1 MINRIKSFY
10 IIKEKILDF
19 LPLKTMLKL
28 FQKSS
33 MKLLNSLQLNPD
45 IYELYYYIRK
55 DFEPYDDYLDNDM
68 LSFIYHLFLLK
79 HNLSILTIKEF
90 YFRYLLEKN
99 NISVYYDN
107 MYFKDLLEFLQKHNY
122 NKTLIIQ
129 VNDLKIDFGK
139 YSDISISSALIN
151 IEIFFNIK
159 LEEKDK
165 TSNILDIKHFLSQ
178 KIIAKNSVNFIKKI
192 NFLKPINLDDN
203 IYFELYEFLLA
214 SFQKCKYNIQ
224 CNYKPEPSYWKNLD
238 NFHQLKIVIGEKINE
253 NNDINEKRNYTYT
266 PYSKLKL
273 EQVNKNI
280 SYVQNLNDLHIDY
293 SGKNI
298 CLTNNYI
305 NNNSQKPEKIIL
317 EDLQYDYRR
326 EYFGELNGV
335 IELILIQKNF
345 KITNY
350 PIIISNKLQSLLVL
364 QLEKINILEDHLVNI
379 VESNPNLEIF
389 EVKKNF
395 SRYVYD
401 IKLATALSNL
411 KYLKILSTNF
421 FWYKINLRSKEL
433 FKDFHIQENQ
443 FFKYLKSHSIKY
455 LNISNESNINIHTI
469 ETNLPYLIRLSIEA
483 SNLISY
489 DTQDEYINF
498 INKKN
503 KYFKNT
509 YNNKLIINS
518 NIVINNEESICFK
531 TLRSLKLI
539 KDLNFASFLKKL
551 SQLNNLE
558 NLSLINLDKKI
569 FESIIRYI
577 KEMNNINY
585 LTVIPDFGEKMT
597 SKESE
602 SFIKNIHNF
611 KNLTF
616 IDIGIY
622 TMDIYLIN
630 LLYDELEKLKE
641 IKNVKLTVELIF
653 ENEKQFLEEKM
664 EELKNEK
671 ELLDLK
677 IIYKEKRHEI

>member
-45 IYELYYYIRK
+45 IYELYYYIRR

-107 MYFKDLLEFLQKHNY
+107 IYFKDLLEFLQKHNY

-129 VNDLKIDFGK
+129 VNDLKIDYGK
-139 YSDISISSALIN
+139 YSDICISSSLIN

-178 KIIAKNSVNFIKKI
+178 KIIAINSVNFIKKI
-192 NFLKPINLDDN
+192 NFLEPINLNDN
-203 IYFELYEFLLA
+203 ISFELYGFLLT

-224 CNYKPEPSYWKNLD
+224 CNYNPEPSYWKNLH
-238 NFHQLKIVIGEKINE
+238 NFHQLKIVIGDKINE
-253 NNDINEKRNYTYT
+253 NNEINEKRNYTYS

-280 SYVQNLNDLHIDY
+280 SYIQNLNDLHIDY

-298 CLTNNYI
+298 CLTNNYF
-305 NNNSQKPEKIIL
+305 NSNDSQKPEKIIL
-317 EDLQYDYRR
+317 EDFQYDYRR

-389 EVKKNF
+389 EIKKKF

-401 IKLATALSNL
+401 IKLASALNNL
-411 KYLKILSTNF
+411 KYLKILSTNL
-421 FWYKINLRSKEL
+421 FWHKINLRSKEL
-433 FKDFHIQENQ
+433 YKDFHIQENQ
-443 FFKYLKSHSIKY
+443 FFKYLKSNSIKY

-469 ETNLPYLIRLSIEA
+469 EINLPCLIRFSIEE

-489 DTQDEYINF
+489 DAQNENIDL

-509 YNNKLIINS
+509 YDNKQ
-518 NIVINNEESICFK
+518 INNVESISFN

-539 KDLNFASFLKKL
+539 KVLNFASFLKKL

-558 NLSLINLDKKI
+558 NLSLINLDKKV

-585 LTVIPDFGEKMT
+585 LTIIPDFGGKMT

-602 SFIKNIHNF
+602 SFIENIHNF
-611 KNLTF
+611 KNLSF

>member
-45 IYELYYYIRK
+45 IYELYYYIRR

-107 MYFKDLLEFLQKHNY
+107 IYFKDLLEFLQKHNY

-129 VNDLKIDFGK
+129 VNDLKIDYGK
-139 YSDISISSALIN
+139 YSDICISSSLIN

-159 LEEKDK
+159 LEEKEK

-192 NFLKPINLDDN
+192 NFLEPINLNDN
-203 IYFELYEFLLA
+203 ISFELYGFLLT

-224 CNYKPEPSYWKNLD
+224 CNYNPEPSYWKNLH

-253 NNDINEKRNYTYT
+253 NNEINEKRNYTYS

-280 SYVQNLNDLHIDY
+280 SYIQNLNDLHIDY

-298 CLTNNYI
+298 CLTNNYF
-305 NNNSQKPEKIIL
+305 NSNDSQKPEKIIL
-317 EDLQYDYRR
+317 EDFQYDYRR

-389 EVKKNF
+389 EIKKKF

-401 IKLATALSNL
+401 IKLASALNNL
-411 KYLKILSTNF
+411 KYLKILSTNL
-421 FWYKINLRSKEL
+421 FWHKINLRSKEL
-433 FKDFHIQENQ
+433 YKDFHIQENQ
-443 FFKYLKSHSIKY
+443 FFKYLKSNSIKY

-469 ETNLPYLIRLSIEA
+469 EINLPCLIRFSIEE

-489 DTQDEYINF
+489 DAQNENIDL

-509 YNNKLIINS
+509 YDNKQ
-518 NIVINNEESICFK
+518 INNVESISFN

-539 KDLNFASFLKKL
+539 KVLNFASFLKKL

-558 NLSLINLDKKI
+558 NLSLINLDKKV

-585 LTVIPDFGEKMT
+585 LTIIPDFGGKMT

-602 SFIKNIHNF
+602 SFIENIHNF
-611 KNLTF
+611 KNLSF

>member
-45 IYELYYYIRK
+45 IYELYYYIRR

-107 MYFKDLLEFLQKHNY
+107 IYFKDLLEFLQKHNY

-129 VNDLKIDFGK
+129 VNDLKIDYGK
-139 YSDISISSALIN
+139 YSDICISSSLIN

-159 LEEKDK
+159 LEEKEK

-192 NFLKPINLDDN
+192 NFLEPINLNDN
-203 IYFELYEFLLA
+203 ISFELYGFLLT

-224 CNYKPEPSYWKNLD
+224 CNYNPEPSYWKNLH
-238 NFHQLKIVIGEKINE
+238 NFHQLKIVIGDKINE
-253 NNDINEKRNYTYT
+253 NNEINEKRNYTYS

-280 SYVQNLNDLHIDY
+280 SYIQNLNDLHIDY

-298 CLTNNYI
+298 CLTNNYF
-305 NNNSQKPEKIIL
+305 NSNDSQKPEKIIL
-317 EDLQYDYRR
+317 EDFQYDYRR

-389 EVKKNF
+389 EIKKKF

-401 IKLATALSNL
+401 IKLASALNNL
-411 KYLKILSTNF
+411 KYLKILSTNL
-421 FWYKINLRSKEL
+421 FWHKINLRSKEL
-433 FKDFHIQENQ
+433 YKDFHIQENQ
-443 FFKYLKSHSIKY
+443 FFKYLKSNSIKY

-469 ETNLPYLIRLSIEA
+469 EINLPCLIRFSIEE

-489 DTQDEYINF
+489 DAQNENIDL

-509 YNNKLIINS
+509 YDNKQ
-518 NIVINNEESICFK
+518 INNVESISFN

-539 KDLNFASFLKKL
+539 KVLNFASFLKKL

-558 NLSLINLDKKI
+558 NLSLINLDKKV

-585 LTVIPDFGEKMT
+585 LTIIPDFGGKMT

-602 SFIKNIHNF
+602 SFIENIHNF
-611 KNLTF
+611 KNLSF

>member
-45 IYELYYYIRK
+45 IYELYYYIRR

-107 MYFKDLLEFLQKHNY
+107 IYFKDLLEFLQKHNY

-129 VNDLKIDFGK
+129 VNDLKIDYGK
-139 YSDISISSALIN
+139 YSDICISSSLIN

-159 LEEKDK
+159 LEEKEK

-192 NFLKPINLDDN
+192 NFLEPINLNDN
-203 IYFELYEFLLA
+203 ISFELYGFLLT

-224 CNYKPEPSYWKNLD
+224 CNYNPEPSYWKNLH

-253 NNDINEKRNYTYT
+253 NNEINEKRNYTYS

-280 SYVQNLNDLHIDY
+280 SYIQNLNDLHIDY

-298 CLTNNYI
+298 CLTNNYF
-305 NNNSQKPEKIIL
+305 NSNDSQKPEKIIL
-317 EDLQYDYRR
+317 EDFQYDYRR

-389 EVKKNF
+389 EIKKKF

-401 IKLATALSNL
+401 IKLASALNNL
-411 KYLKILSTNF
+411 KYLKILSTNL
-421 FWYKINLRSKEL
+421 FWHKINLRSKEL
-433 FKDFHIQENQ
+433 YKDFHIQENQ
-443 FFKYLKSHSIKY
+443 FFKYLKSNSIKY

-469 ETNLPYLIRLSIEA
+469 EINLPCLIRFSIEA

-489 DTQDEYINF
+489 DTQNENIDF
-498 INKKN
+498 INNKN

-509 YNNKLIINS
+509 YDNKQ
-518 NIVINNEESICFK
+518 INNVESISFN

-539 KDLNFASFLKKL
+539 KVLNFASFLKKL

-558 NLSLINLDKKI
+558 NLSLINLDKKV

-585 LTVIPDFGEKMT
+585 LTIIPDFGGKMT

-602 SFIKNIHNF
+602 SFIENIHNF
-611 KNLTF
+611 KNLSF